1 MQVIFNN
8 LRKVFFLRDEFV
20 GNVFTL
26 NKKVIDV
33 YAKKIQEKT
42 SRMALKVL
50 IGEVSLQVIGSK
62 VMCVF

>member
-8 LRKVFFLRDEFV
+8 LRKVFFWKDEFV